1 MVVIGGIVPGF
12 SGYGITRMLEV
23 HDPAIDEAIDALNT
37 TFHAKKVL

>member
-23 HDPAIDEAIDALNT
+23 HDPPAGSGD
-37 TFHAKKVL
+37 HP